1 MNKFKF
7 LVEIETPENIS
18 KAVFDCCVRRGLMQY
33 YEKLPTTRYEVSKI
47 ENNVEQNV
55 ERSKN
60 QEKMIDLLRR
70 ASERLHDYAIDFTSG
85 NSDSLATQIDEFLS
99 GKQ

>member
-7 LVEIETPENIS
+7 LVEIETPKNIS
-18 KAVFDCCVRRGLMQY
+18 EAVFDCCVRRGLMQY

-70 ASERLHDYAIDFTSG
+70 ASYSLNSYRAELDGDY
-85 NSDSLATQIDEFLS
+85 NDSLAMEIQRFLD
-99 GKQ
+99 GK